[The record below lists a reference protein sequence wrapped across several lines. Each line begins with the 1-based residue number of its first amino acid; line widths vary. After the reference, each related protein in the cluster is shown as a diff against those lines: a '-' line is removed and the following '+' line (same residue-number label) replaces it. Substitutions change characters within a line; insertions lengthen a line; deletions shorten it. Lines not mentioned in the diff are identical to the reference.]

1 MTKHHYLDFAAT
13 AAERPPEVIAAVAAY
28 LTDCGATPGRGGYQR
43 ALDAGRMVRSAR
55 RAVQEVLG
63 LGGQRGH
70 VVFGA
75 HATQALN
82 TALMGT
88 LEAGDVLVVTDFDH
102 NAVLRPASALARR
115 GVTLRCVPGRPDG
128 SLDPVALE
136 QALDGATLIAINAAS
151 NVLGTRLPVPALA
164 RLAHEAGALVLVDT
178 AQSAGHVVDDLNE
191 ADLVA
196 VTGHK
201 GLLGPQGVGA
211 LWIREGVEVDPLLHG
226 GTGGDSRSPD
236 MPSALPD
243 RLEAGTLNGPGI
255 SGLLAGIRW
264 AEARGIGAMH
274 DAATVLKQRLHDGL
288 SSVPGVRVL
297 SPRDGATV
305 SIVTMESDRID
316 PGALGHALDR
326 DFGVQ
331 CRAGLHCAP
340 GVHRLLGTSATGAVR
355 FSLGWN
361 STPADVDAAV
371 EGVERA
377 TASARVAVS

>member
-1 MTKHHYLDFAAT
+1 MTQHYLDFAAT
-13 AAERPPEVIAAVAAY
+13 AAVRPPEVIAAVTAY
-28 LTDCGATPGRGGYQR
+28 LADCGATPGRGGYQR
-43 ALDAGRMVRSAR
+43 ALDAGRLVRSTR

-63 LGGQRGH
+63 LAGQPGH

-88 LEAGDVLVVTDFDH
+88 LGAGDVLVVSDFDH

-115 GVTLRCVPGRPDG
+115 GVNLRCVPGRPDG

-136 QALDGATLIAINAAS
+136 QALDGATLMAINAAS
-151 NVLGTRLPVPALA
+151 NVLGTRLPVAKIA
-164 RLAHEAGALVLVDT
+164 RLAHDAGARVLVDT
-178 AQSAGHVVDDLNE
+178 AQSAGHVADDLFD

-211 LWIREGVEVDPLLHG
+211 LWIREGVEVEPLLHG
-226 GTGGDSRSPD
+226 GTGGDSRLPH
-236 MPSALPD
+236 MPTALPD

-264 AEARGIGAMH
+264 VEARGIDTMH
-274 DAATVLKQRLHDGL
+274 AAATRLKQRLHDGL
-288 SSVPGVRVL
+288 SSIAGVRVL
-297 SPRDGATV
+297 SPRDGPTV
-305 SIVTMESDRID
+305 SIVTMASDRLD
-316 PGALGHALDR
+316 PGALGHTLDR

-331 CRAGLHCAP
+331 CRVGLHCAP
-340 GVHRLLGTSATGAVR
+340 GVHRLLGTSSTGAVR

-361 STPADVDAAV
+361 STAADVDAAV
-371 EGVERA
+371 EGVDRA
-377 TASARVAVS
+377 TASARVVVS